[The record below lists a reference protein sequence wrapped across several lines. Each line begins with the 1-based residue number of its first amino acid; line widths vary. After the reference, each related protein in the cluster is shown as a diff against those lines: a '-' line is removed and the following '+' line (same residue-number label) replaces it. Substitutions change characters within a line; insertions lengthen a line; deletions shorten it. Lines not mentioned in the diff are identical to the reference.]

1 MSKEFGGTSLIIPKK
16 LDRDHHLLAVIGE
29 KATKALIR
37 EYSGDTLSIPKLN
50 MLKAKLRDIQLL
62 QDRESGVSPKELAR
76 KYNLTERHVWRILKK
91 LLKR

>member
-1 MSKEFGGTSLIIPKK
+1 
-16 LDRDHHLLAVIGE
+16 
-29 KATKALIR
+29 
-37 EYSGDTLSIPKLN
+37 